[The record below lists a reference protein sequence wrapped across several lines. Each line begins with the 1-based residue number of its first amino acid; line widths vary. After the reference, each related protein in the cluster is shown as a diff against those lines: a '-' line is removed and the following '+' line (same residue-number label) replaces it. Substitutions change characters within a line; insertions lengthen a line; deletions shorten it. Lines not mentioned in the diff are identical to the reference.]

1 MMKLIDRLNGRYC
14 VENDIGQ
21 RFVFSAKDVRDLAV
35 LFLLENLKADIAFDM
50 DEMDGDYI
58 NLSNLSDEQ
67 KQEYRDDVYAAF
79 EERITEELVSP
90 SNEDIWNEI
99 LNQARD
105 NNAEV

>member
-50 DEMDGDYI
+50 DEMDGYYI
-58 NLSNLSDEQ
+58 DLRNLSSDELTAY
-67 KQEYRDDVYAAF
+67 KLDVYNAF
-79 EERITEELVSP
+79 EEQITEELVSP

-99 LNQARD
+99 LAQARD
-105 NNAEV
+105 YNAEV